1 MSLTRPIPVEAMP
14 IIRGIRASAPCPS
27 SLQNFSLDIGI
38 GFGKGPDY
46 FQAWFEEQ
54 TDEQE
59 TIRAIWGITAPP
71 VQLPA
76 QEQEPHPLLDHARN
90 EMIRAGL
97 FDKGSDY
104 EGLLARSVMD
114 MLKAH
119 IKAGHSGASHEQA
132 LEIFNI
138 LVRYKPL
145 TPITSD
151 PSEWNDVSDVSG
163 KPS

>member
-1 MSLTRPIPVEAMP
+1 MSLI
-14 IIRGIRASAPCPS
+14 S
-27 SLQNFSLDIGI
+27 
-38 GFGKGPDY
+38 
-46 FQAWFEEQ
+46 
-54 TDEQE
+54 
-59 TIRAIWGITAPP
+59 
-71 VQLPA
+71 A
-76 QEQEPHPLLDHARN
+76 QESHPLLDHARN

-97 FDKGSDY
+97 FDKDSDY
-104 EGLLARSVMD
+104 EGLIARSVMD

-119 IKAGHSGASHEQA
+119 IKAGHSGASHEQV

-163 KPS
+163 KPLWQSNRNFACFSTDGGKTWYSLDDKGKK